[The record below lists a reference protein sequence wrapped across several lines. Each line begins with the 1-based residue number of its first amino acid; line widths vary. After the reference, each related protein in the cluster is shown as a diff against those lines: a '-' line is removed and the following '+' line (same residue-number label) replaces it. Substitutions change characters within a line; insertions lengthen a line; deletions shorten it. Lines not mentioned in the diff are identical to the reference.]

1 MGYLYRVTSNM
12 YCGDS
17 SIVAEAQRA
26 EDDII
31 EQWLANSFRRKDPLY
46 NPYSYFTLIE
56 DTQGQ
61 WFND

>member
-1 MGYLYRVTSNM
+1 M

-31 EQWLANSFRRKDPLY
+31 EQWLANSFRQKVPLY

>member
-1 MGYLYRVTSNM
+1 M

-17 SIVAEAQRA
+17 SIVAEAQRT
-26 EDDII
+26 EDDIV
-31 EQWLANSFRRKDPLY
+31 EQWLANSFRQKVPLY
-46 NPYSYFTLIE
+46 NPYNYFTLIE